1 MCKPIGYLFSFVLSH
16 MIFIM
21 AVVFVSCTKNNTETD
36 EPQKTV
42 EGKYIGIR
50 NYIYEGKN
58 PIDGAFYNDT
68 SYTDTIDVLLI
79 KDSIQFYNG
88 NSYNQYLRNDSD
100 YYTGYRSYYKIK
112 ADTLFDQSSFYSGTD
127 ADHYVSSTNKF
138 KGVIV
143 R

>member
-100 YYTGYRSYYKIK
+100 YYTVTEAIIK
-112 ADTLFDQSSFYSGTD
+112 
-127 ADHYVSSTNKF
+127 
-138 KGVIV
+138 
-143 R
+143 

>member
-50 NYIYEGKN
+50 NYIYEGKIQSMV
-58 PIDGAFYNDT
+58 PSI
-68 SYTDTIDVLLI
+68 TILLTL
-79 KDSIQFYNG
+79 IQ
-88 NSYNQYLRNDSD
+88 LMCC
-100 YYTGYRSYYKIK
+100 
-112 ADTLFDQSSFYSGTD
+112 
-127 ADHYVSSTNKF
+127 
-138 KGVIV
+138 
-143 R
+143 